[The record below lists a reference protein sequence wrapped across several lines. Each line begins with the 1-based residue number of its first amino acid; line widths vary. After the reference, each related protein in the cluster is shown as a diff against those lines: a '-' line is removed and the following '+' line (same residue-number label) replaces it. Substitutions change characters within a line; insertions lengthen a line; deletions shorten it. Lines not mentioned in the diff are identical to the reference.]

1 MKIQIEQEPFGYFK
15 WVLETGPER
24 IHCYTGRGE
33 TLGSCFE
40 QIIRH
45 RTMNAMEYAW
55 ERQQEDT
62 SRTVH

>member
-1 MKIQIEQEPFGYFK
+1 MKIEIEQEPFGYFK

-24 IHCYTGRGE
+24 IDCYTGCGE

-45 RTMNAMEYAW
+45 RTMNAMEYAN
-55 ERQQEDT
+55 E
-62 SRTVH
+62 